1 MDSHN
6 VYQLFSA
13 TFDSDRNVQ
22 KQAEIQLK
30 QVEASAGFIPIL
42 LQILAS
48 QDSNIETKQA
58 VAIYLKNRIRSSW
71 VTDITTGVNHNH
83 VSINPQDR
91 DEFKK
96 NILHILLTAPNAVRI
111 QLLDPLSRVLDNDY
125 PDKWPNYLSQVDA
138 LLTSNDPRTAYIGL
152 LALQQVVKVY
162 QWKSTEQRAPL
173 AEIIQRTFA
182 IILQMGQGLL
192 NEINVDAAEM
202 LRIINKIYSS
212 AIQYDL
218 SEALQDNNSIV
229 PWVTFFQHLI
239 EKDIPEEI
247 IPNIIEDRQRF
258 IWFRSQRWACQNLNR
273 LFQRYGNPAQLVA
286 SSTVYTTFAEHFI
299 RHFGP
304 QILHSYLRKTEKWI
318 KKEIWLSDKILFYFS
333 EFYRDAITHKITW
346 QIIKPYSMTLVS
358 EYIFPQLC
366 FSDEDEQLWTEDP
379 VDYIHKKMDP
389 LEDFNSHTAAAVSF
403 LMDLAKLRKKYTFM
417 GIMEFINT
425 ILTTY
430 QNAPIDAKNP
440 RHKDGALK
448 MIGCLS
454 DMVMRKKS
462 GVAHLMEG
470 FLITHVFSE
479 FQSPYP
485 FLRARACDMIIKFD
499 RLDFEQES
507 NLATAFQG
515 ITNCMRDEELPVKV
529 QACLALQSMIRH
541 ETVRVAL
548 IPNIPMVMQQLLD
561 LTNQIDTDT
570 LANVM
575 EDFVEVFSKELS
587 PFAIQLCEQLRNAF
601 LRIMQDYQNA
611 PAVSGS
617 EDIYDP
623 SYDNCDKTMAAAGVL
638 KTITTLILSL
648 ESTPEILAQLEN
660 ALLPIITYTL
670 ENTITDL
677 YDDIFDIIDSC
688 TYSTKQISPT
698 MWGIFD
704 LIYKTFKGDDKISG
718 IDYIEEMLPSL
729 DNYISYGTGV
739 FVQNADLQARIY
751 DVIETV
757 MNSDRINESERTCAC
772 KLIESVLLNCRG
784 YVDQYVGPFLVLG
797 CRYLTDLPSITTLP
811 FKIYCIEIVINCLYY
826 NPILTLR
833 NLEERGFT
841 QAFFSIWFEHI
852 DKFKRV
858 HDKKLVIVALC
869 SLLEIPFEQ
878 LPPTLQA
885 GWTQVLD
892 GILTVFKSLP
902 IAEENRENLEKSFD
916 EEDSDDEDELESLE
930 KAYGEDDSVD
940 NDDENVVDE
949 DTQYLEF
956 LAQEAAKNN
965 PDDDENEHEEEM
977 EEEVMFES
985 PLDKVDVYIKFH
997 ESFIGVQQHYPT
1009 SYNHLTKNLD
1019 NDKNKQGF
1027 IMSLFSIAEQRKNE
1041 IQSAQQ
1047 S

>member
-13 TFDSDRNVQ
+13 TYDSDRNVQ

-162 QWKSTEQRAPL
+162 QAPL

-286 SSTVYTTFAEHFI
+286 SSTVYTAFAEHFI

-318 KKEIWLSDKILFYFS
+318 KKEIC
-333 EFYRDAITHKITW
+333 
-346 QIIKPYSMTLVS
+346 MTLVS

-440 RHKDGALK
+440 RYKDGALK

-541 ETVRVAL
+541 ETE
-548 IPNIPMVMQQLLD
+548 LLD

-797 CRYLTDLPSITTLP
+797 YRYLTDLPSITTLP

-902 IAEENRENLEKSFD
+902 IAEENRENLEKT
-916 EEDSDDEDELESLE
+916 
-930 KAYGEDDSVD
+930 YGEDDSVD

-956 LAQEAAKNN
+956 LAQE
-965 PDDDENEHEEEM
+965 
-977 EEEVMFES
+977 
-985 PLDKVDVYIKFH
+985 
-997 ESFIGVQQHYPT
+997 
-1009 SYNHLTKNLD
+1009 
-1019 NDKNKQGF
+1019 
-1027 IMSLFSIAEQRKNE
+1027 
-1041 IQSAQQ
+1041 
-1047 S
+1047 

>member
-13 TFDSDRNVQ
+13 TYDSDPNVQ
-22 KQAEIQLK
+22 KQAEAQLK
-30 QVEASAGFIPIL
+30 QVEVSVGFIPIL

-48 QDSNIETKQA
+48 QESSVETRQA
-58 VAIYLKNRIRSSW
+58 IAIYLKNRIRSSW
-71 VTDITTGVNHNH
+71 VSDEPSTANF
-83 VSINPQDR
+83 VSINQQDR

-96 NILHILLTAPNAVRI
+96 NILHILLAVPNAVRI

-125 PDKWPNYLSQVDA
+125 PHNWPDYLNQVDA
-138 LLTSNDPRTAYIGL
+138 LLTSGDPRTAYIGL
-152 LALQQVVKVY
+152 LALQQVVKAY
-162 QWKSTEQRAPL
+162 QWKSSDQRGPL
-173 AEIIQRTFA
+173 NEIIQRSFT
-182 IILQMGQGLL
+182 IILQMGQDLL
-192 NEINVDAAEM
+192 GEINLDAAEM

-212 AIQYDL
+212 ATQFEL
-218 SEALQDNNSIV
+218 SQTLQDNNSII
-229 PWVTFFQHLI
+229 PWVSFFQHLV
-239 EKDIPEEI
+239 EKDIPGEI
-247 IPNIIEDRQRF
+247 VPSDLEDRQKF
-258 IWFRSQRWACQNLNR
+258 IWFRAQRWACQNLNR
-273 LFQRYGNPAQLVA
+273 LFQRYGNPAQLVS
-286 SSTVYTTFAEHFI
+286 SSTRYAAFAENFI
-299 RHFGP
+299 HHFGP
-304 QILHSYLRKTEKWI
+304 QILHTYLRKTEKWI
-318 KKEIWLSDKILFYFS
+318 KKEIWLTNKILFYFS
-333 EFYRDAITHKITW
+333 EFFRDSITHKITW
-346 QIIKPYSMTLVS
+346 QIIKPYSETLVS
-358 EYIFPQLC
+358 QYLFPQLC

-389 LEDFNSHTAAAVSF
+389 LEDFSSHTAAAISL

-417 GIMEFINT
+417 GIMGFINN
-425 ILTTY
+425 ILATY
-430 QNAPIDAKNP
+430 HDSPADTKNP

-470 FLITHVFSE
+470 FLTTHVFPE
-479 FQSPYP
+479 FQSPYG
-485 FLRARACDMIIKFD
+485 FLRARACDMMIKFD
-499 RLDFEQES
+499 SLDFEQES
-507 NLATAFQG
+507 NLGIAFQG
-515 ITNCMRDEELPVKV
+515 ITNCMRDDELPVKV
-529 QACLALQSMIRH
+529 QAS
-541 ETVRVAL
+541 AL

-611 PAVSGS
+611 PAVPGS
-617 EDIYDP
+617 DDIYDS
-623 SYDNCDKTMAAAGVL
+623 SYDCGEKTLAAAGVL

-648 ESTPEILAQLEN
+648 ESTPEILSQLETV
-660 ALLPIITYTL
+660 LLPVITFTL

-704 LIYKTFKGDDKISG
+704 LIYKTFKGNDTISG

-729 DNYISYGTGV
+729 DNYISYGTDV
-739 FVQNADLQARIY
+739 FVQNADLHTRIY
-751 DVIETV
+751 DIIETV
-757 MNSDRINESERTCAC
+757 MNSDRINESERVCAC

-784 YVDQYVGPFLVLG
+784 CMDQYIGPFLG
-797 CRYLTDLPSITTLP
+797 LTFRFLSDPPSITTLP
-811 FKIYCIEIVINCLYY
+811 FKIYCIEVVINCLYY
-826 NPILTLR
+826 NPAMTLHI
-833 NLEERGFT
+833 LEERGLT
-841 QAFFSIWFEHI
+841 QAFFTIWFENI
-852 DKFKRV
+852 EKFKRV

-869 SLLEIPFEQ
+869 SLLELPFEQ

-902 IAEENRENLEKSFD
+902 KAEENRENLEKSYED
-916 EEDSDDEDELESLE
+916 DDSDDSDELESLD
-930 KAYGEDDSVD
+930 KAYGEDESVG

-956 LAQEAAKNN
+956 LAQE
-965 PDDDENEHEEEM
+965 
-977 EEEVMFES
+977 
-985 PLDKVDVYIKFH
+985 
-997 ESFIGVQQHYPT
+997 
-1009 SYNHLTKNLD
+1009 
-1019 NDKNKQGF
+1019 
-1027 IMSLFSIAEQRKNE
+1027 
-1041 IQSAQQ
+1041 
-1047 S
+1047 

>member
-6 VYQLFSA
+6 VYQLFNA
-13 TFDSDRNVQ
+13 TYDSDPNVQ
-22 KQAEIQLK
+22 KQAEAQLK
-30 QVEASAGFIPIL
+30 QVLSFGEYHRGRVEVSVGFIPIL

-48 QDSNIETKQA
+48 QESSVETRQA
-58 VAIYLKNRIRSSW
+58 NEPSTANF
-71 VTDITTGVNHNH
+71 
-83 VSINPQDR
+83 VSINQQDR

-96 NILHILLTAPNAVRI
+96 NILHILLAVPNAVRI

-125 PDKWPNYLSQVDA
+125 PHNWPDYLNQVDA
-138 LLTSNDPRTAYIGL
+138 LLTSGDPRTAYIGL
-152 LALQQVVKVY
+152 LALQQVVKAY
-162 QWKSTEQRAPL
+162 QWKSSDQRGPL
-173 AEIIQRTFA
+173 NEIIQRSFT
-182 IILQMGQGLL
+182 IILQMGQDLL
-192 NEINVDAAEM
+192 GEINLDAAEM

-212 AIQYDL
+212 ATQFEL
-218 SEALQDNNSIV
+218 SQTLQDNNSII
-229 PWVTFFQHLI
+229 PWVSFFQHLV
-239 EKDIPEEI
+239 EKDIPGEI
-247 IPNIIEDRQRF
+247 IPNDLEDRQKF
-258 IWFRSQRWACQNLNR
+258 IWFRAQRWACQNLNR
-273 LFQRYGNPAQLVA
+273 LFQRYGNPAQLVS
-286 SSTVYTTFAEHFI
+286 SSTRYAAFAENFI
-299 RHFGP
+299 HHFGS
-304 QILHSYLRKTEKWI
+304 QILHTYLRKTEKWI
-318 KKEIWLSDKILFYFS
+318 KKEIWLTNKILFYFS
-333 EFYRDAITHKITW
+333 EFFRDSITHKITW
-346 QIIKPYSMTLVS
+346 QIIKPYSETLVS
-358 EYIFPQLC
+358 QYLFPQLC

-389 LEDFNSHTAAAVSF
+389 LEDFSSHTAAAISL

-417 GIMEFINT
+417 GIMGFINN
-425 ILTTY
+425 ILATY
-430 QNAPIDAKNP
+430 HDSPADTKNP

-470 FLITHVFSE
+470 FLTTHVFPE
-479 FQSPYP
+479 FQ
-485 FLRARACDMIIKFD
+485 K
-499 RLDFEQES
+499 S
-507 NLATAFQG
+507 NLGIAFQG
-515 ITNCMRDEELPVKV
+515 ITSCMRDDELPVKV

-541 ETVRVAL
+541 ETVKAAL

-611 PAVSGS
+611 PAVPGS

-623 SYDNCDKTMAAAGVL
+623 AYDCGEKTLAAAGVL

-648 ESTPEILAQLEN
+648 ESTPEILSQLEN
-660 ALLPIITYTL
+660 VLLPVITFTL

-704 LIYKTFKGDDKISG
+704 LIYKTFKGNETISG

-729 DNYISYGTGV
+729 DNYISYGTDV
-739 FVQNADLQARIY
+739 FVQNADLHTRIY
-751 DVIETV
+751 DIIETV
-757 MNSDRINESERTCAC
+757 MNSDRINESERVCAC

-784 YVDQYVGPFLVLG
+784 CMDQ
-797 CRYLTDLPSITTLP
+797 
-811 FKIYCIEIVINCLYY
+811 VINCLYY
-826 NPILTLR
+826 NPAMTLH
-833 NLEERGFT
+833 NLEERGLT
-841 QAFFSIWFEHI
+841 QAFFTIWFENI
-852 DKFKRV
+852 EKFKRV

-869 SLLEIPFEQ
+869 SLLELPFEQ

-902 IAEENRENLEKSFD
+902 KAEENRENLEKSYED
-916 EEDSDDEDELESLE
+916 DDSDDSDELESLD
-930 KAYGEDDSVD
+930 KAYGEDDSVG

-956 LAQEAAKNN
+956 LAQEVIFISYNFVIVI
-965 PDDDENEHEEEM
+965 H
-977 EEEVMFES
+977 
-985 PLDKVDVYIKFH
+985 KVDVYIKFH
-997 ESFIGVQQHYPT
+997 ESFIGVQQHYPA

-1019 NDKNKQGF
+1019 NNKQGF
-1027 IMSLFSIAEQRKNE
+1027 IMSLFSTAEQRKN
-1041 IQSAQQ
+1041 
-1047 S
+1047 